1 MYQFYKEEHSMSTRT
16 YQSYFWYNQIIQ
28 GELVNSV
35 RVRIFK
41 ALNKVASNNYEKVI
55 ATDGETISK
64 RRYQYTSHYSYVVLS
79 SDIDKTLQLRVKVYL
94 TDEFDLSLLENKD
107 FLGKNYVV
115 EAIKKYLTV
124 GRLSPMLNHFYEK
137 IGDNYRIFYNLLK
150 NTASAY
156 HIATVEQL
164 FRDYQIS
171 NKYQAL
177 FWKEMYLGTNQIEK
191 IQKSYKLRWKNLLN
205 KHFPYATV
213 NVKMYLKKEAFFIHK
228 RDLVST
234 DGQVH
239 NSFVYNFSYVLVR
252 KSIKRQETPGTW
264 HLDIKIYVRDF
275 FDPKYLPKITA
286 FWGEYVHEVLKYL
299 PNLKK

>member
-1 MYQFYKEEHSMSTRT
+1 MSTRT

-171 NKYQAL
+171 N
-177 FWKEMYLGTNQIEK
+177 
-191 IQKSYKLRWKNLLN
+191 
-205 KHFPYATV
+205 
-213 NVKMYLKKEAFFIHK
+213 
-228 RDLVST
+228 
-234 DGQVH
+234 
-239 NSFVYNFSYVLVR
+239 
-252 KSIKRQETPGTW
+252 
-264 HLDIKIYVRDF
+264 
-275 FDPKYLPKITA
+275 
-286 FWGEYVHEVLKYL
+286 
-299 PNLKK
+299 